1 MVDLIFKAES
11 NEQAV
16 SMLLVVL
23 GVSRCVSLGVSS
35 AVCLSCVASV
45 SVAVDGCGR
54 WLRAR

>member
-23 GVSRCVSLGVSS
+23 GVSRCVSRSVFGRMSV
-35 AVCLSCVASV
+35 VCGFGFCS
-45 SVAVDGCGR
+45 G
-54 WLRAR
+54 